1 MAQMVLGS
9 GVLIKNTMGAAAV
22 VVLAVISV
30 VPVMKLTVLM
40 IMYQCVAAV
49 MQPVCD
55 KRGGVLCVG
64 RVQRT

>member
-1 MAQMVLGS
+1 MVLGS

-40 IMYQCVAAV
+40 IMYQCVAA
-49 MQPVCD
+49 
-55 KRGGVLCVG
+55 
-64 RVQRT
+64 